1 MRLVAG
7 CAQDDRPGAPTRTVC
22 DRRPA
27 RDKLIGPRASLRRQ
41 GRQKEKIIPVKDVPA
56 QAPEVGLAKL
66 FRVFAYIGATSFG
79 GSVIAY
85 LHDDLVT
92 RQEWLDEDRFLAA
105 NEIGTAVPGLIA
117 TNVAVIVGSHL
128 RGVMGAIAAVV
139 GMTLPG
145 AIFVF
150 ILGLLYA
157 QLKSNPEVGAVLSG
171 VGAAAVGLILA
182 TTLQM
187 GARAIKK
194 WQDWIILI
202 PAFVVVGLYHISL
215 VPVLAVLVPIAIQFN
230 RPEAKEL
237 AAYHAQQA
245 SYHAQMAEHHEEV
258 AARHSA
264 TAATTESSS

>member
-1 MRLVAG
+1 VTAVNDSRIK
-7 CAQDDRPGAPTRTVC
+7 APNV
-22 DRRPA
+22 
-27 RDKLIGPRASLRRQ
+27 SLT
-41 GRQKEKIIPVKDVPA
+41 
-56 QAPEVGLAKL
+56 KL
-66 FRVFAYIGATSFG
+66 FGVFVYVGATSFG

-85 LHDDLVT
+85 LRDHLVS
-92 RQEWLDEDRFLAA
+92 RQEWLDEDQFLAA
-105 NEIGTAVPGLIA
+105 YEIGTAVPGLIA

-128 RGVMGAIAAVV
+128 RGVMGAIAAAV

-157 QLKSNPEVGAVLSG
+157 QFKSNPEVGAVLSG

-202 PAFVVVGLYHISL
+202 PAFVVVGIFHISL

-230 RPEAKEL
+230 RPEASEL
-237 AAYHAQQA
+237 TAYHAQQA
-245 SYHAQMAEHHEEV
+245 AYHAQLAEHHEEV
-258 AARHSA
+258 AARHGA
-264 TAATTESSS
+264 AAATTESSS